1 MSVNWLTIDW
11 KEIKNIK
18 EMIKLEKKLNLNE
31 FETALKK
38 FFSDFFPI
46 VQPIIDSVENAYA
59 SKKKDAN
66 KINCISMVF
75 TAK

>member
-46 VQPIIDSVENAYA
+46 V
-59 SKKKDAN
+59 
-66 KINCISMVF
+66 
-75 TAK
+75 